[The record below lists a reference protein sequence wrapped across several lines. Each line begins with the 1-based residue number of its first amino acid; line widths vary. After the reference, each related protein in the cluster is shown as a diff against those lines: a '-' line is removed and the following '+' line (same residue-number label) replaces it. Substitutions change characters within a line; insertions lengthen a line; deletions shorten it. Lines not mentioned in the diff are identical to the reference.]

1 MRTLIQ
7 RLFNRHPKP
16 QDGLTQPQ
24 REAMIDLLLAA
35 MYADNRV
42 ALEEDEQI
50 ATKLHTL
57 SWESGTAPST
67 YLDTATARMR
77 EAMNTQAGEVRILE
91 SIRDRLATPD
101 VRKDAFE
108 MCVAL
113 LKSDSTENSNETEFE
128 RTVRALF
135 DLQADVD

>member
-7 RLFNRHPKP
+7 RQFNRHPEP

-50 ATKLHTL
+50 ATKLHAL
-57 SWESGTAPST
+57 SWESGTAPGT
-67 YLDTATARMR
+67 YLDTATARAR
-77 EAMNTQAGEVRILE
+77 EAMNTQDGEVRILE
-91 SIRDRLATPD
+91 SIRDRLATTD
-101 VRKDAFE
+101 ARKRAFDL
-108 MCVAL
+108 CVSL
-113 LKSDSTENSNETEFE
+113 LNSDSVKNRDESEFE
-128 RTVRALF
+128 LNVRALF
-135 DLQADVD
+135 DLQ